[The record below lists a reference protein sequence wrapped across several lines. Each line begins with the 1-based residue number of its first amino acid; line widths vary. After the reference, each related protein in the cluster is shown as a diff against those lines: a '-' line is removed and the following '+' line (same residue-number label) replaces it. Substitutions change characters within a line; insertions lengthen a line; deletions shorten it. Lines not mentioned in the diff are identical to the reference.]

1 MSALVN
7 PLFTKLGFVP
17 SREDSH
23 LDTKLRSKA
32 IAWACSMG
40 SEECTA
46 RARQLYN
53 QWMETDQPDLSPA
66 NP

>member
-1 MSALVN
+1 MLALVN

-17 SREDSH
+17 SSGDSH

-40 SEECTA
+40 SQECKA
-46 RARQLYN
+46 RAGQLYT
-53 QWMETDQPDLSPA
+53 QWMDTEEPDTTAA